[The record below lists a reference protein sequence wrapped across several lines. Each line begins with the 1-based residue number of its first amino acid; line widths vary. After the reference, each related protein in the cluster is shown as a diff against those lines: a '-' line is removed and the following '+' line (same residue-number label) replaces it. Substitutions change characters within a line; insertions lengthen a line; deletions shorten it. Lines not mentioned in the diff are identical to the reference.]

1 MTRRAPSQRPF
12 CFAYDSTER
21 CETRK
26 TTDILSAPPK
36 LSLALSWKHVPRLL
50 NFIGCYSWAS
60 SSAGRAPRSQRG
72 GRGFES
78 PLVHQHLL
86 QAQQLTQPCEIRS
99 VGRVGHFSDFCVLEA
114 KTPCLLSLPILI
126 SIRAASEASCK
137 PRTREFWRVQTR
149 CAVALAELQ
158 LSPSR

>member
-1 MTRRAPSQRPF
+1 MPSMPIEGVSQNAKWLWHR
-12 CFAYDSTER
+12 
-21 CETRK
+21 
-26 TTDILSAPPK
+26 I
-36 LSLALSWKHVPRLL
+36 LALS
-50 NFIGCYSWAS
+50 F
-60 SSAGRAPRSQRG
+60 PRSQRG

-78 PLVHQHLL
+78 PLVHQHPL

-114 KTPCLLSLPILI
+114 KIPCLLSLPTLI
-126 SIRAASEASCK
+126 SIRAASEAFCK

-149 CAVALAELQ
+149 CAVALAGPQ